1 MNKTI
6 KLRLTKIAAKTCDV
20 YCSNYGCLLA
30 TSLKRRFPGVSVFAR
45 DDSARVGKQEYR
57 LSKDDSDKVFEAY
70 NQGVLQPILLDK
82 FKPFTIELIPV

>member
-30 TSLKRRFPGVSVFAR
+30 TSLIRRFPGTTVVAR
-45 DDSARVGKQEYR
+45 DASVTIDKLHYR
-57 LSKDDSDKVFEAY
+57 LSKADSDKVFLAY
-70 NQGVLQPILLDK
+70 DRGCSQPISVDK
-82 FKPFTIELIPV
+82 FQPFTIELIPV